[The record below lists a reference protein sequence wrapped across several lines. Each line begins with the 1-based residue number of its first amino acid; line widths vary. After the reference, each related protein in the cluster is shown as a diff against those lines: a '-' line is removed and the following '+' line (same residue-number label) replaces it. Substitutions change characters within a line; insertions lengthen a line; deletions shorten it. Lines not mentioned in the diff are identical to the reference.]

1 MIDFELSAIDIILA
15 IAVVVLLLLYLKH
28 FSSPFL
34 GIKENQQI
42 EIANNENQKNQNVP
56 KPKKEDYSNCPRGF
70 GKIKN
75 LSEDNSVSER
85 CLGCYQIMECYT
97 ETD

>member
-1 MIDFELSAIDIILA
+1 MIEFELSAIDIILA
-15 IAVVVLLLLYLKH
+15 IAVVVLLVLYLKH
-28 FSSPFL
+28 FSPPSL
-34 GIKENQQI
+34 GSKADQQNIITNIEN
-42 EIANNENQKNQNVP
+42 KKSQNFS
-56 KPKKEDYSNCPRGF
+56 KPKKIDYAECPRGF

>member
-1 MIDFELSAIDIILA
+1 MIEFELSAIDIILA
-15 IAVVVLLLLYLKH
+15 IAVVVLLVLYLKN
-28 FSSPFL
+28 FSPPSL
-34 GIKENQQI
+34 GNK
-42 EIANNENQKNQNVP
+42 ANAQDTVPNIENQKKEDIP
-56 KPKKEDYSNCPRGF
+56 KPKKEDYAECPRGF

-97 ETD
+97 EAD